1 MVQSMSRASQ
11 TDSKSKAGRLTIA
24 HGEIATDTTTIRS
37 LDWDRDRFD
46 IEFALQNGTT
56 YNSFLIQG
64 EKVALIDTSH
74 EKFRDQYFAKLTSL
88 IDPQQIDYLIVSHTE
103 PDHSGLVKDLLTLNP
118 NITVYAAKVAHQFLA
133 ELVHQPYN
141 QVQVKSGDQ
150 LDLGNGHLLEFC
162 TAPNLHWPDTIFT
175 YDHKTQHLF
184 TCDAFGMHYC
194 DDQTFDEDL
203 ALISADYKIYYD
215 CLMGPNA
222 RSVLSAIKRM
232 NELPGIQTIATGHG
246 PLIRHNIAELV
257 GRYRTWS
264 QDQVKVATNV
274 ALFYVSGYG
283 DADKLAEA
291 IGKGISKTEVIVEAI
306 DLRIAELTEVREY
319 VDMANGIVIGMPP
332 QSGELATTIKA
343 ALSTIVAAAH
353 PKQAIGLFE
362 SAGGDDEPVD
372 TLRNQF
378 RTLGLTEGFA
388 PIRIADEPTTNTYQ
402 LCREAGTD
410 MGQWLTRDKAVK
422 QMKSL
427 DGDLDKALGRLSGG
441 LYIITAKKGDVQ
453 SAMLASWVSQASVT
467 PLGLTIAVAKDRAIE
482 TLMRVGDKFVL
493 NVLEEGNY
501 QHLMKHFLKRF
512 APGADRF
519 ADVKTYAGANGSPIL
534 GDALAY
540 LECEVA
546 TRMECSDHWL
556 VYATVDVGRVS
567 NLDALTAVHHRKVGN
582 HY

>member
-1 MVQSMSRASQ
+1 MVASVRRASQ
-11 TDSKSKAGRLTIA
+11 TNQKSSRLTIA
-24 HGEIATDTTTIRS
+24 HSEIAPDTTAIRS

-56 YNSFLIQG
+56 YNSFLIRG

-74 EKFRDQYFAKLTSL
+74 EKFRDLYFQKLTSL
-88 IDPQQIDYLIVSHTE
+88 IDPKEIDYLIVSHTE
-103 PDHSGLVKDLLTLNP
+103 PDHSGLVKDLLALNP
-118 NITVYAAKVAHQFLA
+118 NITVYAAKVAHQFLG
-133 ELVHQPYN
+133 EFVHQPY
-141 QVQVKSGDQ
+141 QSVQVKSGDK
-150 LDLGNGHLLEFC
+150 LDLGNGHELEFC

-203 ALISADYKIYYD
+203 SLISADYKIYYD

-232 NELPGIQTIATGHG
+232 KDLPGIQTIATGHG
-246 PLIRHNIAELV
+246 PLIRHNLTELV
-257 GRYRTWS
+257 GRYQTWS
-264 QDQVKVATNV
+264 QAQAKVATNV

-291 IGKGISKTEVIVEAI
+291 IGKGVGKTEVIVEAI
-306 DLRIAELTEVREY
+306 DLRTTEITEVREY

-332 QSGELATTIKA
+332 QSGDLGLLAKA
-343 ALSTIVAAAH
+343 ALSTIVAAAN

-372 TLRNQF
+372 TLRTQF
-378 RTLGLTEGFA
+378 QALGLTEAFP
-388 PIRIADEPTTNTYQ
+388 PIRIEGTPNDQIYQ
-402 LCREAGTD
+402 LCRESGTD

-441 LYIITAKKGDVQ
+441 LYILTAKKGDVQ

-512 APGADRF
+512 APGDDRF
-519 ADVKTYAGANGSPIL
+519 AGVKTQVGANGSSIL
-534 GDALAY
+534 AEALAY
-540 LECEVA
+540 LECEVV

-567 NLDALTAVHHRKVGN
+567 NLAALTAVHHRKVGN